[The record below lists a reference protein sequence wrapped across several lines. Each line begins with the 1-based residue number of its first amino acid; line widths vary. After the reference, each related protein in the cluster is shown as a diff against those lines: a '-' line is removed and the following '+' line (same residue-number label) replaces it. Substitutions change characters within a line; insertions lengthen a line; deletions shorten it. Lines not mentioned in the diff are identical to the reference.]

1 MYERLVPQEL
11 QRSGTQPFPEP
22 AIEMVEDATDRIRPI
37 GRSLLFVDLG
47 RKGPSRPLT
56 RCRRPVLEEDR
67 VDLADEFVDPDQEIE

>member
-11 QRSGTQPFPEP
+11 QLFGTQPFLEP

-37 GRSLLFVDLG
+37 GGSLLFVNLG
-47 RKGPSRPLT
+47 RTDPSRPLT

-67 VDLADEFVDPDQEIE
+67 VDLADEFVDPDQKVE

>member
-22 AIEMVEDATDRIRPI
+22 AIEMVEDAADRIRPI
-37 GRSLLFVDLG
+37 GGSLLFFDLD

-56 RCRRPVLEEDR
+56 RYRRPVLEEDR
-67 VDLADEFVDPDQEIE
+67 VDLADEFVDPDQEVE